1 MNKEYIL
8 WERIYYLKSMM
19 IVFVVLEIILF
30 ALFLIL
36 CFGGE
41 LAGSIC
47 TGIFFCILLGS
58 IILCKIKKKQLETAL
73 QEYRDNLRKF

>member
-1 MNKEYIL
+1 ML
-8 WERIYYLKSMM
+8 WERIYYFKFMLIIFGVM
-19 IVFVVLEIILF
+19 EIILF

-41 LAGSIC
+41 LVGAIC

-58 IILCKIKKKQLETAL
+58 IIIGQKKKKQLETAL
-73 QEYRDNLRKF
+73 QEYRDNLRRF

>member
-1 MNKEYIL
+1 MNKEEIL
-8 WERIYYLKSMM
+8 WERIYYLKFMK

-30 ALFLIL
+30 ALFLVL

-58 IILCKIKKKQLETAL
+58 IILCNKKKKQLETTL